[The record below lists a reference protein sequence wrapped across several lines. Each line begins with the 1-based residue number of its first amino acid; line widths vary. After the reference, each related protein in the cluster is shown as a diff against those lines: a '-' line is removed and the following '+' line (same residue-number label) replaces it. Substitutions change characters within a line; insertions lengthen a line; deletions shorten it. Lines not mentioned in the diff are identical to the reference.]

1 MASTTDAR
9 MRYIQMRQAATM
21 EDLDPNF
28 IEGFRMKNEIEVS
41 RMKNENTII
50 KEGYTGINKDNTWIL
65 YVCLAVVIVVL
76 SFARKKLH

>member
-1 MASTTDAR
+1 MSSTTDLR
-9 MRYIQMRQAATM
+9 RRYIQMRQAATI

-28 IEGFRMKNEIEVS
+28 IEGFRNREIEVS

-50 KEGYTGINKDNTWIL
+50 KEGYTGINKDNAWIL

>member
-1 MASTTDAR
+1 MSSTTDLR
-9 MRYIQMRQAATM
+9 RRYIQMRQAATI

-28 IEGFRMKNEIEVS
+28 IEGIRNREIEVS

-50 KEGYTGINKDNTWIL
+50 KEGYTGINKDNAWIL